1 MRDDYGFGQEQ
12 VLTNPVKGTGFDTPQ
27 VAGAIVILSLVGLIA
42 IRRGFRGVNLA
53 GVRVG
58 VS

>member
-1 MRDDYGFGQEQ
+1 MNGYTDYGDTM
-12 VLTNPVKGTGFDTPQ
+12 VNPVKGAGFDTPQ
-27 VAGAIVILSLVGLIA
+27 VAGAIVIGSVLMLVL

>member
-1 MRDDYGFGQEQ
+1 MNGYTDYGDAM
-12 VLTNPVKGTGFDTPQ
+12 VNPVKGAGFDTPQ
-27 VAGAIVILSLVGLIA
+27 VAGALVIGSVLMLIL